1 MHAFDIQLLVDLSYV
16 VLALLILLL
25 AKLALGF
32 LTPYDT
38 DDELTGKDNPA
49 FGISILGYYLGVLI
63 VFLGAI
69 YHDPSL
75 SEGEDVI
82 LDHFLVDLG
91 VDLIWALAAVI
102 LLNVARFVLDRVVL
116 RSFSVHDEILRD
128 RNVGMG
134 AVEFGTYVSAALIV
148 AGAISGEGGEGGVAA
163 TLVTTVSFLGLGLGC
178 LVLFALGYQRLV
190 RYDLVAELEADNP
203 AAGLAYGG
211 NLIALG
217 IVLMRG
223 SAGDFTTWADH
234 LERFAFYAA
243 MGLFLVVVARRV
255 IDGAFLTGR
264 SLQQEIAEDRNVNAG
279 YLEGGLLIGLAA
291 VVALAT

>member
-16 VLALLILLL
+16 VLALVVLLV

-75 SEGEDVI
+75 SEGEEVV

-91 VDLIWALAAVI
+91 VDLIWALSAVI
-102 LLNVARFVLDRVVL
+102 TLNVARFVLDHVVL
-116 RSFSVHDEILRD
+116 RGFSVRDEILRD
-128 RNVGMG
+128 RNTGMG
-134 AVEFGTYVSAALIV
+134 AVEFGTYVSAGLVV
-148 AGAISGEGGEGGVAA
+148 AGAISGEGGEGVAGGLIT
-163 TLVTTVSFLGLGLGC
+163 TLSFLALGLAC

-190 RYDLVAELEADNP
+190 RYDLLAELEADNP

-223 SAGDFTTWADH
+223 SAGSFTDWADH
-234 LERFAFYAA
+234 LERFGFYAV
-243 MGLFLVVVARRV
+243 MGLFLLVVARRV

-264 SLQQEIAEDRNVNAG
+264 TLQQEIAEDRNVNAG

>member
-16 VLALLILLL
+16 VMALLILLL
-25 AKLALGF
+25 AKLTLGF

-38 DDELTGKDNPA
+38 DDELTGNDNPA
-49 FGISILGYYLGVLI
+49 FGISLLGYYLGVLI

-69 YHDPSL
+69 YQDPSL
-75 SEGEDVI
+75 SEGEDVV

-91 VDLIWALAAVI
+91 VDMIWALSAVI
-102 LLNVARFVLDRVVL
+102 MLNVARFVLDRVVL
-116 RSFSVHDEILRD
+116 RGFSVRDEILRD
-128 RNVGMG
+128 RNTGMG
-134 AVEFGTYVSAALIV
+134 AVEFGTYVSAGLIV

-163 TLVTTVSFLGLGLGC
+163 GLITTISFLGLGLFC
-178 LVLFALGYQRLV
+178 LLVFALGYQRLV
-190 RYDLVAELEADNP
+190 RYDLLAELEADNP
-203 AAGLAYGG
+203 AAGVAYGG
-211 NLIALG
+211 NLIAVG

-223 SAGDFTTWADH
+223 SAGTFTTWAEH
-234 LERFAFYAA
+234 LERFAFYAV

-264 SLQQEIAEDRNVNAG
+264 TLQQEIAEDRNVNAG

>member
-16 VLALLILLL
+16 VLALLVLLL

-49 FGISILGYYLGVLI
+49 FGVSILGYYLGVLI

-69 YHDPSL
+69 YQDPSL
-75 SEGEDVI
+75 SEGEDVV

-91 VDLIWALAAVI
+91 VDLVWALSAVI
-102 LLNVARFVLDRVVL
+102 TLNVARFVLDKVVL
-116 RSFSVHDEILRD
+116 RGFSVRDEILRD
-128 RNVGMG
+128 RNTGMG
-134 AVEFGTYVSAALIV
+134 AVEFGTYVSAGLIV
-148 AGAISGEGGEGGVAA
+148 AGAISGEGGEGVAGGLA
-163 TLVTTVSFLGLGLGC
+163 TTLGFLGLGLLC

-190 RYDLVAELEADNP
+190 GYDLVAELEADNP

-223 SAGDFTTWADH
+223 SAGSFTTWAEH
-234 LERFAFYAA
+234 LERFAFYAV

-264 SLQQEIAEDRNVNAG
+264 TLQQEIAEDRNVNAG

>member
-1 MHAFDIQLLVDLSYV
+1 MHSFDIQLLVDLSYV
-16 VLALLILLL
+16 VLALFVLLI
-25 AKLALGF
+25 AKVTLGF
-32 LTPYDT
+32 LTPFDT
-38 DDELTGKDNPA
+38 DDELTAKDNPA
-49 FGISILGYYLGVLI
+49 FGISLIGYYLGVLI

-69 YHDPSL
+69 HQDGSL
-75 SEGEDVI
+75 LEGEEVV

-91 VDLIWALAAVI
+91 FDVLWALGAVLVLNAARI
-102 LLNVARFVLDRVVL
+102 VLDKVVL
-116 RSFSVHDEILRD
+116 RGFSVKDEIVRD

-134 AVEFGTYVSAALIV
+134 AVQFGTYVSAALVV
-148 AGAISGEGGEGGVAA
+148 AGAISGDAGETVGA
-163 TLVTTVSFLGLGLGC
+163 TLSTTVVFLLLGLAC
-178 LVLFALGYQRLV
+178 LIGFAFLYQRLAG
-190 RYDLVAELEADNP
+190 YDLLAELEADNP
-203 AAGLAYGG
+203 AAGIAYGG

-223 SAGDFTTWADH
+223 SAGTFVSWADH

-264 SLQQEIAEDRNVNAG
+264 TLKEEIAEDRNVNAG

-291 VVALAT
+291 VVALAI

>member
-16 VLALLILLL
+16 VLALVVLLM

-75 SEGEDVI
+75 SQGEEVV

-91 VDLIWALAAVI
+91 VDLIWALSAVI
-102 LLNVARFVLDRVVL
+102 TLNVARFVLDHVVL
-116 RSFSVHDEILRD
+116 RGFSVRDEILRD
-128 RNVGMG
+128 RNTGMG
-134 AVEFGTYVSAALIV
+134 AVEFGTYVSAGLVV
-148 AGAISGEGGEGGVAA
+148 AGAISGEGGEGVAGGLIT
-163 TLVTTVSFLGLGLGC
+163 TLSFLALGLAC

-190 RYDLVAELEADNP
+190 RYDLLAELEADNP

-223 SAGDFTTWADH
+223 SAGSFTDWADH
-234 LERFAFYAA
+234 LERFGFYAV
-243 MGLFLVVVARRV
+243 MGLFLLVVARRV

-264 SLQQEIAEDRNVNAG
+264 TLQQEIAEDRNVNAG

>member
-1 MHAFDIQLLVDLSYV
+1 MHSFDIQLLVDLSYV
-16 VLALLILLL
+16 VLALLVLLL

-38 DDELTGKDNPA
+38 DEELTGKDNPA

-69 YHDPSL
+69 YQDPSL
-75 SEGEDVI
+75 SEGEEVV

-91 VDLIWALAAVI
+91 VDILWALSAVI
-102 LLNVARFVLDRVVL
+102 MLNVARFVLDRVVL
-116 RSFSVHDEILRD
+116 RTFSVHDEILRD

-148 AGAISGEGGEGGVAA
+148 AGAISGEGGEGGVKA
-163 TLVTTVSFLGLGLGC
+163 TLISTTAFLGLGLGC
-178 LVLFALGYQRLV
+178 LVLFALAYQKIV
-190 RYDLVAELEADNP
+190 RYDLLAELEADNP
-203 AAGLAYGG
+203 AAGIAYGG

-223 SAGDFTTWADH
+223 SAGTFVSWTEN
-234 LERFAFYAA
+234 LERFAFYAV
-243 MGLFLVVVARRV
+243 MGLFLLVVARKV